1 MASFVS
7 VYARALTDV
16 VIDRRLDANRVAS
29 ELQSISGV
37 LQESSELRTVWDSP
51 SVASEQKLNVL
62 DAIARRIGLLQQ
74 IRNFVAVLI
83 DNRRIH
89 AFDEIA
95 KQAIAQINSE
105 LGIAD
110 AEIVSARDLTAE
122 EKRKLESQVKNVTG
136 KTLRVSYAV
145 DPKVIGGALVKVGST
160 VYDGSV
166 RGQLQKIR
174 EHLTT
179 IS

>member
-16 VIDRRLDANRVAS
+16 VIDRRLDANRIAS

-37 LQESSELRTVWDSP
+37 LQESSELRTIWDSP
-51 SVASEQKLNVL
+51 SVAWEQKLNVL
-62 DAIARRIGLLQQ
+62 DAIARRIGLLPQ

-95 KQAIAQINSE
+95 KQAIAQINNE
-105 LGIAD
+105 LGLAD

-122 EKRKLESQVKNVTG
+122 EKRKLESQVKKVTG
-136 KTLRVSYAV
+136 KTLRVSYAI
-145 DPKVIGGALVKVGST
+145 DSKVIGGALVKVGST